1 MQLAF
6 ANEETSKLLVSTSKG
21 SSLIST
27 VAAQIKK
34 FDSADRVKE
43 TLFQLLNNIATNY
56 WSVHEEIIEA
66 DVISHAMASLRSVR
80 AAESLKRA
88 AVNFVYS
95 LSFSPAGRGA
105 LLDSDVVGALI
116 PIIKVNKATL
126 NSMCATLAISNL
138 VGARQRS
145 PMLAGCGVPEKVRMR
160 TMAHRT
166 EILSPERPAALRASL
181 SRPIVPPARAIPRIF
196 ALRPRR
202 SAPGPSSEYGSSRP
216 PRLSL
221 FGRSTQTALSFFI
234 PPSPS
239 LCPFPPNRSSTRI
252 PLPHPHLARA
262 PPRRRRRRR

>member
-166 EILSPERPAALRASL
+166 EILSPERPAAL
-181 SRPIVPPARAIPRIF
+181 SRFPFSAHSPARQSHTAHLG
-196 ALRPRR
+196 AS
-202 SAPGPSSEYGSSRP
+202 SASRP
-216 PRLSL
+216 PRLGL
-221 FGRSTQTALSFFI
+221 FGLSSQTTHSFFI
-234 PPSPS
+234 RPSPS